1 MNGPSQCAT
10 LLGGPVMPRESH
22 ARMPERVL
30 DRLMP
35 SDHRAVFLL
44 VVLYL
49 ALFTVL
55 TTVLLQKHGFPLDDS
70 YIHQTVARN
79 LAEHGTLGFSTGR
92 SSSGATSVLWT
103 LLQTLRYKIAGG
115 LDPVLYNIAISYCL
129 LALTGPLLFLMAR
142 RDGLSPSIC
151 WLLAASPAFLGNFL
165 WLGMIGMEHLL
176 FVVLSLAAIY
186 LWLLPS
192 AGLGSAVAT
201 GLACGLLA
209 LTRPEAIVFGPLLV
223 LVTLWVP
230 AAPERRSWRDRSVLL
245 SLWALLTAAMLGTN
259 LHTSG
264 TFLPATLKGRRWL
277 YFHGSGGPFSLSSKL
292 RFCGSWVQR
301 LPRQFSLAHTHQIV
315 SVWELR
321 SRTAV
326 FGLVLLVLM
335 ISGAIF
341 LLRRRPL
348 RVGLLMGWAALHFS
362 IYLFTFPSGGHGGRY
377 QPLTLLL
384 FLPMV
389 LLGFYEFCCII
400 FHEQTEWVS
409 ASTIV
414 ALLLAG
420 ITSLHTWRRV
430 TVVGIN
436 HINDTHGQIARWMND
451 NIPHNA
457 TFAAFDIGRVSY
469 DWTGDVIDLG
479 GLVDPTYVHYLQEGR
494 VGDYLRERHIEY
506 VLLPN
511 VGTLDMGLQE
521 IHGQVLVKF
530 CSAPDDWLLGF
541 RYTIHA
547 TQCQE
552 LYRLPVAPERA
563 RLQVPAGHR

>member
-1 MNGPSQCAT
+1 MREMSRLVQHPASTPFDPSESATWVWPHVGLDTRRSVALLAT
-10 LLGGPVMPRESH
+10 LYLLTFS
-22 ARMPERVL
+22 VL
-30 DRLMP
+30 
-35 SDHRAVFLL
+35 SS
-44 VVLYL
+44 
-49 ALFTVL
+49 
-55 TTVLLQKHGFPLDDS
+55 VLLQKHGFPLDDS

-79 LAEHGTLGFSTGR
+79 LAAHGTLGFTAGR

-103 LLQTLRYKIAGG
+103 LLQAIRYRVAGS
-115 LDPVLYNIAISYCL
+115 LDPVLYNVAISYGL
-129 LALTGPLLFLMAR
+129 LALIGPLLFILAR
-142 RDGLSPSIC
+142 RDGLSASIC

-165 WLGMIGMEHLL
+165 WLGTIGMEHLL
-176 FVVLSLAAIY
+176 FVVLSLAALY

-192 AGLGSAVAT
+192 GALLSALGG

-223 LVTLWVP
+223 LVTLWLP
-230 AAPERRSWRDRSVLL
+230 APAQRRSWRDRSMLL

-264 TFLPATLKGRRWL
+264 TLLPATLKGRRWL

-315 SVWELR
+315 SVWEFR
-321 SRTAV
+321 SRSAV
-326 FGLVLLVLM
+326 LGLVLLVLM
-335 ISGAIF
+335 IGGAVF
-341 LLRRRPL
+341 LLRRAPL
-348 RVGLLMGWAALHFS
+348 RIGLLMGWAALHFS

-384 FLPMV
+384 FLPLV
-389 LLGFYEFCCII
+389 LLGFYEFSCVV
-400 FHEQTEWVS
+400 FHGQTEWVS
-409 ASTIV
+409 ASTV
-414 ALLLAG
+414 LALLLAG
-420 ITSLHTWRRV
+420 ITSLHTWRKV

-436 HINDTHGQIARWMND
+436 HINDTHGRIAQWMNG
-451 NIPHNA
+451 NISHSA

-511 VGTLDMGLQE
+511 VGTVDMGLQA
-521 IHGQVLVKF
+521 IHGKF
-530 CSAPDDWLLGF
+530 LIRYCSAPDDWLLGF

-552 LYRLPVAPERA
+552 LYRLPVAPE
-563 RLQVPAGHR
+563 QAGLL